1 MTVTVRKIRGKN
13 DVDVR
18 FNFIDE
24 LRASLEKKDLVE
36 YLIEQTIPIAKK
48 RKWHWFF
55 EELEKRK
62 NDRRATEENNGR
74 VSC

>member
-13 DVDVR
+13 DLDVR

-24 LRASLEKKDLVE
+24 LRATLEKKDLIE
-36 YLIEQTIPIAKK
+36 YLIEQATPIAKK

-55 EELEKRK
+55 ENLEKRRNNENK
-62 NDRRATEENNGR
+62 N
-74 VSC
+74 